1 MLLEVL
7 FILVLISL
15 NGLLAMSELAVVSAR
30 PARLKLRAEQGE
42 IRALSVLAL
51 AEDQGRFLASV
62 QIGISLV
69 AVLSGAFSGATL
81 GLRLSHTFTSWGM
94 ADSIAQPAGIGLVV
108 LVITYLSLIFGE
120 LVPKQIALRAPEE
133 VAMRVAPA
141 MRLVSKVA
149 APLIWLLDR
158 SGNLILRVLRQAEK
172 PDPGI
177 SDEEIHL
184 VIDEAA
190 GAGVIEPEESQ
201 MIVGVMRTADQTARG
216 LQTPRHDV
224 EIAEVGETRQ
234 QVLERFRQSGHS
246 RLPLRNG
253 GPDDLVG
260 VINARDLLTEQTAE
274 DFDLLAMMIT
284 VPMIHDD
291 LPAMDV
297 INELRTANTHMLLVF
312 DEFGHFTGVIT
323 PMDILGAIAGGFD
336 DDRYDEANI
345 VEREDGSLLVAGW
358 MPVDEFAKQLEFTL
372 DSAAS
377 FKTVAGLVISH
388 AKNLP
393 QVGQRL
399 NINGWD
405 FEIVDMDGKRI
416 DKILVS
422 KADANTEDNTTPS
435 SVN

>member
-51 AEDQGRFLASV
+51 SEDQGRFLASV

-120 LVPKQIALRAPEE
+120 LVPKQIALRAPE
-133 VAMRVAPA
+133 
-141 MRLVSKVA
+141 
-149 APLIWLLDR
+149 
-158 SGNLILRVLRQAEK
+158 
-172 PDPGI
+172 
-177 SDEEIHL
+177 
-184 VIDEAA
+184 
-190 GAGVIEPEESQ
+190 
-201 MIVGVMRTADQTARG
+201 
-216 LQTPRHDV
+216 
-224 EIAEVGETRQ
+224 EVGETRQ